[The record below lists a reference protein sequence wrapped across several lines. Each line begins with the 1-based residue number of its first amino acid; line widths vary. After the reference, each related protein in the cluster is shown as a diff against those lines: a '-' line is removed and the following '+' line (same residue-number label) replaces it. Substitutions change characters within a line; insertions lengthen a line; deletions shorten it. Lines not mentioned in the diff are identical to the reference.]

1 MSAFAGMYAR
11 FKREFQHE
19 LHFYLGQGG
28 PDDGKAKPE
37 HEKKKEE
44 QEAEKKKKKGREVR
58 KDQGGSGKPRRRSFN
73 FERVCRLNLDWAKS

>member
-1 MSAFAGMYAR
+1 MSAFAGLYAR

-37 HEKKKEE
+37 NDKKEE
-44 QEAEKKKKKGREVR
+44 EGAEKKKRKGREVR
-58 KDQGGSGKPRRRSFN
+58 KEQGEGSARRRSFN
-73 FERVCRLNLDWAKS
+73 FERVCGPYLDWAKS